1 MRVMV
6 LVIGDPANETSD
18 PPSEKMMTEMGAFND
33 ELVKA
38 GVMLAGEGLLPSSQG
53 ARVVFSGTE
62 RKVIDGPFTETKEL
76 VAGYWI
82 WQVKSFDEAREWAQ
96 RIPNPEQQDGIVELR
111 PLYEA
116 GDIG

>member
-1 MRVMV
+1 MRVMA
-6 LVIGDPANETSD
+6 LVIGDAAREGA

-38 GVMLAGEGLLPSSQG
+38 GVMLSGDGLHPSAKG
-53 ARVVFSGTE
+53 ARVVFSGSE
-62 RKVIDGPFTETKEL
+62 RKVIDGPFTESKEL

-82 WQVKSFDEAREWAQ
+82 WQVKSFDEALEWAQ
-96 RIPNPEQQDGIVELR
+96 RIPNPDGDDGIVELR

-116 GDIG
+116 EDFG